1 MLRLFLI
8 SSLVALAAASD
19 TFVQLDTLDC
29 WRGNVI
35 MPNNQ
40 RYLGHAGIV
49 SVEECNQACNEKEGC
64 DVVYQYRYEYEGQP
78 GSCFLL
84 SKDNC
89 VQAETPQ
96 TDVVGW
102 HTRVRNTIHPPTDDT
117 PAKQSS

>member
-1 MLRLFLI
+1 MLRLFL
-8 SSLVALAAASD
+8 SSLMVALTTASD
-19 TFVQLDTLDC
+19 SFVQLDTLDC

-35 MPNNQ
+35 MPNDQ

-64 DVVYQYRYEYEGQP
+64 DVVYQYRYESYRQP

-89 VQAETPQ
+89 VQTETPQ
-96 TDVVGW
+96 TNVAGW
-102 HTRVRNTIHPPTDDT
+102 HIRVRNTIHLPTDDT
-117 PAKQSS
+117 KTVDK